1 MPSYYNP
8 YPNYN
13 PQPVM
18 SQSFSPAPMPQ
29 LRPMEWVDGEVGA
42 MAYQMPQGLQP
53 GQAIA
58 LWDSQNQRV
67 YLKSWNQMGMANKIQ
82 RLDYQIVEEP
92 VANLPQGQSGSSG
105 YSQSSDQYATKDEIA
120 ALRDEIRNLSGMIR
134 NQNGSNNSNGGG
146 NRGGNK

>member
-8 YPNYN
+8 YQSYN
-13 PQPVM
+13 PQPM
-18 SQSFSPAPMPQ
+18 AQSYSPAPMPQ

-105 YSQSSDQYATKDEIA
+105 YNQSGDHYATKDEIA
-120 ALRDEIRNLSGMIR
+120 ALRDESRNLSGMIR
-134 NQNGSNNSNGGG
+134 NQNGSNNSNNGG